1 VVVVLNKSDLP
12 QRLGEAEVTAHWP
25 AAPVV
30 RTSMVTQDGLE
41 ALEEQVRA
49 LALTGQTRP
58 TLGDE
63 ALVTN
68 TRHRDALRRTAEHL
82 SGALETLRNDLPLDF
97 IAIDLHEAANA
108 LGEITGETAT
118 EDLLE
123 RIFHEFCLGK

>member
-1 VVVVLNKSDLP
+1 
-12 QRLGEAEVTAHWP
+12 
-25 AAPVV
+25 
-30 RTSMVTQDGLE
+30 MVTQDGLE

-49 LALTGQTRP
+49 LALAGQTRP
-58 TLGDE
+58 SAGDE

-82 SGALETLRNDLPLDF
+82 SESMETLRQALPLDF
-97 IAIDLHEAANA
+97 VAIDLHEAANS

-123 RIFHEFCLGK
+123 RIFHDFCLGK